1 MTEYRFEEV
10 HLEQVKTIME
20 AGLVI
25 LNGPIDDNVASEV
38 CLALLQIEAENEGK
52 PITLMINSPGGSIQA
67 GWQICDTIEMIGN
80 VEVIC
85 TALAASMAALVLM
98 AGYRRT
104 ILPHA
109 KVLLHQPLAGAS
121 LQQASDFEITCREL
135 SRTRDEVYRYICEH
149 TGKSLAQVTED
160 CDRDHWLSAQ
170 EALDYGIVDKIVY
183 PDDRDEGPIYLGG
196 NI

>member
-1 MTEYRFEEV
+1 MEA
-10 HLEQVKTIME
+10 VKTIPE

-25 LNGPIDDNVASEV
+25 FNGPIDDNTAAEV
-38 CLALLQIEAENEGK
+38 CLGLLQLEAESHGSS
-52 PITLMINSPGGSIQA
+52 ITLMINSPGGSVQA

-98 AGYRRT
+98 SGARRT

-109 KVLLHQPLAGAS
+109 RVLLHQPLAGAS
-121 LQQASDFEITCREL
+121 MQQASDFEITCKEL

-149 TGKSLAQVTED
+149 TGKSLAQVAED

-170 EALDYGIVDKIVY
+170 EALDYGIVDEIESTSTRNSPVY
-183 PDDRDEGPIYLGG
+183 GAG
-196 NI
+196 NM

>member
-1 MTEYRFEEV
+1 MEA
-10 HLEQVKTIME
+10 VKTIPE
-20 AGLVI
+20 ARLVI
-25 LNGPIDDNVASEV
+25 LNGPIDDNTAAEV
-38 CLALLQIEAENEGK
+38 CLGLLQLEAESHGN
-52 PITLMINSPGGSIQA
+52 PITLMVNSPGGSVQA

-85 TALAASMAALVLM
+85 TALAASMAAVVLM
-98 AGYRRT
+98 SGSHRT

-121 LQQASDFEITCREL
+121 LQQAADFEITCREL
-135 SRTRDEVYRYICEH
+135 TKTRDELYRYICRH

-170 EALDYGIVDKIVY
+170 EALDYGIVDEIESSSTRNGPVY
-183 PDDRDEGPIYLGG
+183 GAG
-196 NI
+196 NV